1 MSSVEMMHAGMV
13 QELVK
18 NPEQNL
24 KELTPN
30 KVNMIHAAIGV
41 AGEAGELLYAIKKI
55 VIYNKNVNYDAYT
68 NIVEELG
75 DIEFY
80 MEQIRQEFAISRN
93 ETLEAN
99 MKKLAK
105 RYPNFNYSNEAAAA
119 RADKNEVIASSL
131 ESYKGY

>member
-1 MSSVEMMHAGMV
+1 MSSVEIMHADMV

-18 NPEQNL
+18 KPEQIL
-24 KELTPN
+24 SELTPN

-41 AGEAGELLYAIKKI
+41 AGEAGELLDAIKKI

-99 MKKLAK
+99 MGKLAK
-105 RYPNFNYSNEAAAA
+105 RYPNFKYSNEHAAA
-119 RADKNEVIASSL
+119 RLDKHDHTASQQVTD
-131 ESYKGY
+131 K